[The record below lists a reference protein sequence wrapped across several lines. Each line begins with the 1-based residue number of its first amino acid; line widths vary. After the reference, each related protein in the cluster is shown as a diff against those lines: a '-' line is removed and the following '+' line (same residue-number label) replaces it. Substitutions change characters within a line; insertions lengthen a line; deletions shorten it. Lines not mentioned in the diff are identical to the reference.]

1 MHQLPRRR
9 QMKNHKQLNDR
20 NFDKEARE
28 LVKQLSSRDK
38 YKMYEIVLN
47 QQNRA
52 NNDERD
58 QELTA
63 VRTVLEADRTL
74 DKYRMK
80 KLREGETGMSADISG
95 HDLIANNKP
104 KRKKS

>member
-1 MHQLPRRR
+1 MKRHNQLD
-9 QMKNHKQLNDR
+9 NR
-20 NFDKEARE
+20 NYDKEARE
-28 LVKQLSSRDK
+28 LVAQLSARDK

-47 QQNRA
+47 QQTRA
-52 NNDERD
+52 RSQERD
-58 QELTA
+58 LELAA
-63 VRTVLEADRTL
+63 VRTVLETDRTL
-74 DKYRMK
+74 DKHRMK